1 MTLLGLVEAGLG
13 VAAVPQLAMP
23 PAGHATLAGV
33 KLEHPRVTRSLG
45 LISRRGRPLA
55 PAAQQLYNLIHQ
67 AGKSAKRGPSKQPE
81 TAP

>member
-1 MTLLGLVEAGLG
+1 

-23 PAGHATLAGV
+23 PAGHPTLAGV

-67 AGKSAKRGPSKQPE
+67 AGKNAKRGSSSRQP
-81 TAP
+81 